1 MKLKYISFVAFAMT
15 LSLSS
20 CYDLNRFPGDQLS
33 NEKFYRN
40 EEHAKEAM
48 MAVYNQMQKEDVF
61 GLQFAMDGLGGIAM
75 GYDPQSYQ
83 TIQRG
88 TYDVKNGRVL
98 GKWQNLYEGIA
109 RANGVLQNVD
119 RCQMSDEL
127 KVQYKAEAK
136 FMRALYYFT
145 LMDFFGGV
153 PIYDESVIVSESYSE
168 MKNKRES
175 IENVR
180 EIGRAHV

>member
-145 LMDFFGGV
+145 LMDFFEV
-153 PIYDESVIVSESYSE
+153 CLYMTRVSS
-168 MKNKRES
+168 
-175 IENVR
+175 
-180 EIGRAHV
+180 